1 MMRIRIVVAAVTGI
15 TLTLVGAG
23 CGSKG
28 GGNSSAGGGGTVSVG
43 ASLSLTG
50 ATAKEGGLVREG
62 YDICK
67 DVINGKG
74 GVKVGGKSLRLDIG
88 YQDDQSI
95 PDTSAQL
102 IDQFN
107 DKGIRLILG
116 PYGSAPTE
124 AAAAVVE
131 RNGQVMVDSLGADDK
146 IFSHGYQ
153 RTFAV
158 LSPAS
163 EYAAA
168 IVRAVADLAKPK
180 PGTVV
185 FLSADDG
192 FSKTSTTGGIAEA
205 GKQGM
210 RVLAT
215 EYFPNGAT
223 DVSSSI
229 TKVKG
234 LNPALVIG
242 SAHLAEGIAI
252 IKQSHELGFKP
263 SGGFGETVAPPISDF
278 AKVLGPLANGVLGS
292 SQWTRQTQGSEPL
305 FGTAKDYETAFV
317 KKFGKGPQYHNAAAT
332 AACLALTLAIE
343 KAGSTD
349 PGKVR
354 DALAGLDTSSFFGP
368 LKFDST
374 GKNVTKAMEVIQIQH
389 NQVVQVWPTQG
400 AEAPLTWP
408 GVR

>member
-1 MMRIRIVVAAVTGI
+1 MRIRMSVAVTS
-15 TLTLVGAG
+15 TLALALVAAG

-28 GGNSSAGGGGTVSVG
+28 GSSSPGGGSTLHLG
-43 ASLSLTG
+43 ASVSLTG
-50 ATAKEGGLVREG
+50 ATAKEGGLVRQG
-62 YDICK
+62 YEVCQE
-67 DVINGKG
+67 VINSKG
-74 GVKVGGKSLRLDIG
+74 GVKVGGKSYQLDIS

-107 DKGIRLILG
+107 DKGTKLILG

-158 LSPAS
+158 LSPAT
-163 EYAAA
+163 EYAAS
-168 IVRAVADLAKPK
+168 IVRAAAELAKPK
-180 PGTVV
+180 PQTAV

-192 FSKTSTTGGIAEA
+192 FSKTATKGGLAEA
-205 GKQGM
+205 EKQGM

-223 DVSSSI
+223 DVSGQI
-229 TKVKG
+229 TKIKG
-234 LNPALVIG
+234 LHPDLVVG
-242 SAHLAEGIAI
+242 SAHLAEGVAI
-252 IKQSHELGFKP
+252 VKQSHELGFRP
-263 SGGFGETVAPPISDF
+263 AGGFGETVAPPIGDF
-278 AKVLGPLANGVLGS
+278 AKTLGSLANGVLGS
-292 SQWTRQTQGSEPL
+292 SQWTVQTAGSEPL
-305 FGTAKDYETAFV
+305 FGTAKDYQATFE
-317 KKFGKGPQYHNAAAT
+317 KKFGTTPQYHNAAAT
-332 AACLALTLAIE
+332 AACLAMVLAVE

-354 DALAGLDTSSFFGP
+354 DALSGLDTQSFFGP
-368 LKFDST
+368 IKFDST
-374 GKNVTKAMEVIQIQH
+374 GKNVTKKMEVIQVQSGKA
-389 NQVVQVWPTQG
+389 VQVWPAASAQ
-400 AEAPLTWP
+400 AALVWP
-408 GVR
+408 GVG